1 MPGLRDRFFTPQVA
15 RAITSPSGILLAGA
29 GASAAILAGFPL
41 LAAAGVAAAAWAAR
55 VAVAVPRRTGER
67 IDPFTLGEPWRHF
80 VREALQ
86 AHGRYRQAVGAMRT
100 GPLRERLEDI
110 GRRIDTG
117 VQECWRIARHGHAL
131 EKGLRTLDVA
141 SVQHDLDAL
150 EEGSDRWADTASA
163 SRTADALRAQLSS
176 AERMA
181 RVAGEARDRLRL
193 LDARL
198 DESVARAIELS
209 LRAGDAGEAQVLGS
223 DVDSLVSE
231 LESLRTALEEADRPR
246 GQAAEG

>member
-1 MPGLRDRFFTPQVA
+1 MALRDRLLTPQVA
-15 RAITSPSGILLAGA
+15 RAITSPSGIVLAGA
-29 GASAAILAGFPL
+29 GASAAILAGLPIA
-41 LAAAGVAAAAWAAR
+41 AAAGVAAAAWVAR
-55 VAVAVPRRTGER
+55 VVFSVPRAGRER
-67 IDPFTLGEPWRHF
+67 IDPFALGEPWRHF

-86 AHGRYRQAVGAMRT
+86 AQARYRQAVGAMRP

-117 VQECWRIARHGHAL
+117 VRECWRIARHGHAL
-131 EKGLRTLDVA
+131 EKGLRALDA
-141 SVQHDLDAL
+141 GSVQRQLESLDDGA
-150 EEGSDRWADTASA
+150 DRWADSASA

-181 RVAGEARDRLRL
+181 SVAGEARDRLRL

-209 LRAGDAGEAQVLGS
+209 ISAGDSGEAQVLGT

-231 LESLRTALEEADRPR
+231 LESLRTALEEAGGPR